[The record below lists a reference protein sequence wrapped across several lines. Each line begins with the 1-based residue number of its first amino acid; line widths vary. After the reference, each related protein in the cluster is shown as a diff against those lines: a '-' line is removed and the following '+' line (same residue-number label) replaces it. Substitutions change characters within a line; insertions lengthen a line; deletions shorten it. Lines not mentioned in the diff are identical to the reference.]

1 MKNYLTR
8 KKGPTILP
16 DSRLIVNEPMQDQQ
30 QQEAQIDALVQE
42 EQPSE
47 QQQNQT
53 EPPSDAMT
61 SYELIEPASE
71 STIEVI

>member
-1 MKNYLTR
+1 M
-8 KKGPTILP
+8 
-16 DSRLIVNEPMQDQQ
+16 NEPMQDQQ

-61 SYELIEPASE
+61 SYELIDPASE